1 MQWSVEFTDIAE
13 KTFNKLDEETKAR
26 VLKFFRQR
34 VAASDDPRV
43 LAKALHGERAGL
55 WRFRIG
61 DYRAICD
68 IQRSNLV
75 VLVLAVAHRKE
86 IYR

>member
-1 MQWSVEFTDIAE
+1 MKWSVEFTDIAE
-13 KTFNKLDEETKAR
+13 RTLEKLDNEAKAQI
-26 VLKFFRQR
+26 LKFFRQR
-34 VAASDDPRV
+34 VTISDDPRV
-43 LAKALHGERAGL
+43 LAKALHGEKAGL

-68 IQRSNLV
+68 IQRGKVV

>member
-1 MQWSVEFTDIAE
+1 MQWSVEFTDIAV
-13 KTFNKLDEETKAR
+13 KTLSKLDKETKAR
-26 VLKFFRQR
+26 ILKFFRQR
-34 VAASDDPRV
+34 VSNSEDPKL
-43 LAKALHGERAGL
+43 LAKSLHGEKAGL

-68 IQRSNLV
+68 IQNGTLI
-75 VLVLAVAHRKE
+75 VLVLAIAHRKD